1 MEKVE
6 ERKQIIE
13 QLLLNLQVLSNIN
26 KWEKISIKNNTELD
40 VDKRYLQ
47 SFRRYFSGDSREQLL
62 NFLHVMFVSIDT
74 EIDFLISLSQVD
86 NINVNEYVVN
96 TLHDFYLKGTL
107 AKNGLVNLIE
117 TYNNDTYIKSKLE
130 LYNNILDRKVNNIK
144 RRLKV

>member
-6 ERKQIIE
+6 ERKHIIE

-62 NFLHVMFVSIDT
+62 NFLHMMFGSIDT
-74 EIDFLISLSQVD
+74 EIDFLISLSRVD

-107 AKNGLVNLIE
+107 AKTGLVNLIE